1 MQITFSYD
9 QNLKATLI
17 CNERRLLKTSRNF
30 LKIIKK
36 KINIK
41 LNETASFIFHPL
53 EFALSDPAAQ
63 FNIFVVRID
72 QSIFAPIDAN
82 RIVWRIFR

>member
-17 CNERRLLKTSRNF
+17 CNERLLKTSRNF

-72 QSIFAPIDAN
+72 QSIFAWIDAN